1 MAKKAVVSIIMG
13 SDSDLPVMVE
23 AKKILD
29 VYGVPSDVKILSAH
43 RSPDAA
49 ASFAKSARK
58 RGYKIIIAGAGAA
71 AHLAGVV
78 ASHTTLPVI
87 GVPMET
93 KELKGVD
100 SLFSTVQM
108 PAGIPVATVAIGKA
122 GAKNSAILALEI
134 LGITDKKIE
143 NKLAA
148 YKKTMAESVREKNDD
163 PAFKRL
169 VNCPRRGPAASK

>member
-1 MAKKAVVSIIMG
+1 MGKSIVAIIMG
-13 SDSDLPVMVE
+13 SDSDLPVMME
-23 AKKILD
+23 AKNILD
-29 VYGVPSDVKILSAH
+29 EYGVSSDVKILSAH
-43 RSPDAA
+43 RSPDDA

-58 RGYKIIIAGAGAA
+58 KGYKIIIAGAGAA

-93 KELKGVD
+93 KELKGID

-108 PAGIPVATVAIGKA
+108 PAGIPVATVAIGRA

-134 LGITDKKIE
+134 LGITDKRIE
-143 NKLAA
+143 KSLDAH
-148 YKKTMAESVREKNDD
+148 KKAMVKGVREKNKTI
-163 PAFKRL
+163 AFKAIDSL
-169 VNCPRRGPAASK
+169 

>member
-1 MAKKAVVSIIMG
+1 MPKPAVAIIMG
-13 SDSDLPVMVE
+13 SDSDLPVMME
-23 AKKILD
+23 SKKILD
-29 VYGVPSDVKILSAH
+29 EYGVASDVLIH
-43 RSPDAA
+43 RSPDDAA
-49 ASFAKSARK
+49 RFAKSAK
-58 RGYKIIIAGAGAA
+58 AKGFKVIIAGAGAA

-108 PAGIPVATVAIGKA
+108 PAGIPVATVAIGRA

-134 LGITDKKIE
+134 LALNNKRIAKKLE
-143 NKLAA
+143 AH
-148 YKKTMAESVREKNDD
+148 KKAMAEGVREKNKIIK
-163 PAFKRL
+163 F
-169 VNCPRRGPAASK
+169 

>member
-1 MAKKAVVSIIMG
+1 MTKKAIISIIMG
-13 SDSDLPVMVE
+13 SDSDLPVMME
-23 AKKILD
+23 AKKIFD
-29 VYGVPSDVKILSAH
+29 EYGVPSDVKILSAH
-43 RSPDAA
+43 RSPDDA

-58 RGYKIIIAGAGAA
+58 NGYKIIIAGAGAS

-108 PAGIPVATVAIGKA
+108 PAGIPVATVAIGRA

-134 LGITDKKIE
+134 LGITDKRIE
-143 NKLAA
+143 KRLVAH
-148 YKKTMAESVREKNDD
+148 KKAMAEGVREKNKTIK
-163 PAFKRL
+163 F
-169 VNCPRRGPAASK
+169 

>member
-1 MAKKAVVSIIMG
+1 MAKKAVIAIIMG
-13 SDSDLPVMVE
+13 SDSDLQVMME

-29 VYGVPSDVKILSAH
+29 DYGVPSDVKILSAH
-43 RSPDAA
+43 RSPEDAVR
-49 ASFAKSARK
+49 FANSARK
-58 RGYKIIIAGAGAA
+58 SGYKIIIAGAGAS

-93 KELKGVD
+93 RELKGVD

-108 PAGIPVATVAIGKA
+108 PAGIPVATVAIGRA

-134 LGITDKKIE
+134 LGITDKRIAKRLE
-143 NKLAA
+143 AH
-148 YKKTMAESVREKNDD
+148 KKTMAEGVREKNKTIK
-163 PAFKRL
+163 F
-169 VNCPRRGPAASK
+169 